1 MRDGDSCSSLPDC
14 SPASAA
20 RRTVSALSAAA
31 AAAAADALAPTLRL
45 SRARAD
51 CVRLVVRSGAAPHA
65 DAMALWLRAAWQ
77 ASEGEQLLLEAVI
90 DVAASMVTTLRP
102 APPSLLRAA
111 LELVD
116 AATQS
121 AAAEHAA
128 GAEHPAGARYPAVGP
143 GLHALALA
151 LPGIH
156 EQALR
161 LWRAVLAG
169 LAPPVGAVE
178 GGALAALAARLPA
191 VVSLGDEVR
200 RSAHTLKRS
209 PSRSDGTDPA
219 PHTPAQ
225 LFRPAMLVVDWYL
238 LHDRQY
244 GAAGG
249 SFVVTHAAALAA
261 LLDAALITNV
271 GGRGALSAVAT
282 AHVVLLC
289 ASEHNASVL
298 RAALVHA
305 LVVLIGGAADAAA
318 DEHSDLLLASFAG
331 LLGRCLLCAPALFSA
346 ALGGAAE
353 ALRIPDPLPRFVA
366 RWHRGHRGKLGSRA
380 AQTPLPE
387 GLTGRAHHCRL
398 DLGDS
403 VLLSRE
409 RKLASLALATALQHD
424 AAVLPLATE
433 CGAAPDGAEAG
444 SQVSRL
450 ASPAPGSS
458 RTPSR

>member
-20 RRTVSALSAAA
+20 RRTVSAPLSAAA

-178 GGALAALAARLPA
+178 GGALATLAARLPA

-200 RSAHTLKRS
+200 RSALHLKAIPQPLRWHGPRTTHPGAAF
-209 PSRSDGTDPA
+209 PSRNARGRLVPSA
-219 PHTPAQ
+219 RSSIRRCRRQ
-225 LFRPAMLVVDWYL
+225 LR
-238 LHDRQY
+238 R
-244 GAAGG
+244 
-249 SFVVTHAAALAA
+249 
-261 LLDAALITNV
+261 DAR
-271 GGRGALSAVAT
+271 RGARRSA
-282 AHVVLLC
+282 
-289 ASEHNASVL
+289 
-298 RAALVHA
+298 
-305 LVVLIGGAADAAA
+305 
-318 DEHSDLLLASFAG
+318 
-331 LLGRCLLCAPALFSA
+331 
-346 ALGGAAE
+346 
-353 ALRIPDPLPRFVA
+353 
-366 RWHRGHRGKLGSRA
+366 
-380 AQTPLPE
+380 
-387 GLTGRAHHCRL
+387 
-398 DLGDS
+398 
-403 VLLSRE
+403 
-409 RKLASLALATALQHD
+409 
-424 AAVLPLATE
+424 
-433 CGAAPDGAEAG
+433 
-444 SQVSRL
+444 
-450 ASPAPGSS
+450 
-458 RTPSR
+458 